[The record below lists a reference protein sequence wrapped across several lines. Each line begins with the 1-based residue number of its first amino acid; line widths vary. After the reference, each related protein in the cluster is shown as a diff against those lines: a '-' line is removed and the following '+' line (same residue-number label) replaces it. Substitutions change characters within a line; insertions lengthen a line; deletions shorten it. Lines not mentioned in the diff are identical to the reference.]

1 MKATQAIAQHM
12 AELIADRKLRPY
24 HPLHDNARGDAHFG
38 YTRYNTAIYAVTV
51 DKVPDSKEA
60 VLLSIV
66 SHVAVSAV
74 PSDYPDTLPT
84 ACCSIFGS
92 TFGIRP
98 WHTLPGIAEA
108 FARVQEP
115 IVWDVEL
122 PGEWTSNG

>member
-1 MKATQAIAQHM
+1 MLASEIIAQHM
-12 AELIADRKLRPY
+12 AELVSDRKLRPY

-51 DKVPDSKEA
+51 DKVPEQEEA
-60 VLLSIV
+60 VILSIV
-66 SHVAVSAV
+66 SHISASAAPHEYANL
-74 PSDYPDTLPT
+74 PS
-84 ACCSIFGS
+84 ACCTIFGS

-122 PGEWTSNG
+122 PREWTSNV

>member
-1 MKATQAIAQHM
+1 MLASEVIAQHM
-12 AELIADRKLRPY
+12 AELVSECKMRPY
-24 HPLHDNARGDAHFG
+24 HPLHVARGDAHFG
-38 YTRYNTAIYAVTV
+38 YTGHGTAIYAVTV
-51 DKVPDSKEA
+51 DKVPESKEA

-92 TFGIRP
+92 TFGVRP

-108 FARVQEP
+108 FARQEQ

-122 PGEWTSNG
+122 PREWTSNG